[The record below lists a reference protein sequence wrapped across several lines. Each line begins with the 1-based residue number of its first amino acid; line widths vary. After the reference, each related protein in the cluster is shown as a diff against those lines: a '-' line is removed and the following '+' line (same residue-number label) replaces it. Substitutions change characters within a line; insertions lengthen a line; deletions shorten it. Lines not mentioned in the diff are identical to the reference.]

1 MLLKDASPHHTAMDS
16 LPDQHIDS
24 LPRDAREGAYQQV
37 GMVCAY
43 RKLGLSEDEVA
54 KKANFG
60 SVDDMY
66 FRLKRWGLSGLLPLE
81 EEVKK
86 TPKTTRKR
94 EARGSGPTTELPS
107 ADNAAPLFRE
117 KLEELLRATEELK
130 HRKEKLQGGLFF
142 QSSMYREPILLR
154 REDWSD
160 EEWQE
165 LSERYNLDTEDD
177 RLMVTDRFTW
187 GLGDGTPVPQDPLP
201 ALIGTYLLAGGEPK
215 LLVEALHHD
224 PASAEWTKIQKRT
237 EGRKGDDN
245 LDGLKALAGQLAM
258 LIRGKPYGSGAPPP
272 ELSRHEFNLA
282 CRITDAREAQ
292 IPDEKIYEDLLRNI
306 GLSEEELS
314 WATFRRLASLG
325 LRWPWS

>member
-1 MLLKDASPHHTAMDS
+1 MLLEDASPRHTAMDNLS
-16 LPDQHIDS
+16 DQHIDS
-24 LPRDAREGAYQQV
+24 LPKDAREDAYQQV

-43 RKLGLSEDEVA
+43 RSLGLSEDEVA
-54 KKANFG
+54 KKAKFR

-81 EEVKK
+81 EEAKK
-86 TPKTTRKR
+86 MPKTIRQRK
-94 EARGSGPTTELPS
+94 ARGSGPITELPS

-130 HRKEKLQGGLFF
+130 NRKEKLQGGLFF
-142 QSSMYREPILLR
+142 QSSMYREPIMLR

-160 EEWQE
+160 DEWRE

-177 RLMVTDRFTW
+177 RFLVTDGVTW
-187 GLGDGTPVPQDPLP
+187 GLGDGTSAPQDPLP
-201 ALIGTYLLAGGEPK
+201 ALISSYLLAGGEPQ
-215 LLVEALHHD
+215 LLVEALHPD
-224 PASAEWTKIQKRT
+224 PASAEWTKLKKRI

-272 ELSRHEFNLA
+272 GLSRHEFNLA
-282 CRITDAREAQ
+282 CCITDARKSQ
-292 IPDEKIYEDLLRNI
+292 IPDEKIYEDLLRTF
-306 GLSEEELS
+306 GLSKEQLS
-314 WATFRRLASLG
+314 WATFRRLANLG